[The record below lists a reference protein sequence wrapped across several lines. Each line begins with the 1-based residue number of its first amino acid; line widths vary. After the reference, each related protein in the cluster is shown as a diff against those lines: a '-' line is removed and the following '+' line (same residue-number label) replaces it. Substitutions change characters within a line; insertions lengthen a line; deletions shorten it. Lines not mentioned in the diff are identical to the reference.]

1 MKMFRN
7 YIFTC
12 LKLIISGVLIWL
24 ALKGVDL
31 ESAFERASNVDPL
44 MLISAI
50 LLLLGQSLIGGFR
63 WRSIGQAID
72 CPLGIVKAIRI
83 FYIGTFFN
91 QVLPGG
97 TGGDAVRIYLFFKG
111 GATLRGS
118 INSVMLE
125 RLVVLAALIL
135 IVALTQSFYLPK
147 LNNNFSQWISWF
159 PIGMC
164 VFLSFIIIFI
174 MLFDQLPDTF
184 SRWRFFRGLGYMAK
198 DTRKLFLNY
207 KNILPSALWGF
218 FTHINLSLSVFCLA
232 VGLGVNIDFFTCL
245 VLMPPV
251 FLITTIPLSIGG
263 WGVRENAMII
273 ALGLVGVSSE
283 SSLALSILFGLAILI
298 ISMPGGLVW
307 LLSNER
313 EKGIKISEAQKEL
326 ILKNP

>member
-1 MKMFRN
+1 M
-7 YIFTC
+7 T
-12 LKLIISGVLIWL
+12 
-24 ALKGVDL
+24 
-31 ESAFERASNVDPL
+31 
-44 MLISAI
+44 
-50 LLLLGQSLIGGFR
+50 
-63 WRSIGQAID
+63 
-72 CPLGIVKAIRI
+72 
-83 FYIGTFFN
+83 
-91 QVLPGG
+91 
-97 TGGDAVRIYLFFKG
+97 
-111 GATLRGS
+111 
-118 INSVMLE
+118 
-125 RLVVLAALIL
+125 
-135 IVALTQSFYLPK
+135 
-147 LNNNFSQWISWF
+147 
-159 PIGMC
+159 
-164 VFLSFIIIFI
+164 
-174 MLFDQLPDTF
+174 
-184 SRWRFFRGLGYMAK
+184 K

-251 FLITTIPLSIGG
+251 FLITTIPLSIWG

-273 ALGLVGVSSE
+273 ALGLVGISSE